1 MNAKT
6 KPAVGY
12 IRMSTDKQ
20 EDSPARQRRD
30 IEAMAERN
38 GYRIT
43 TWYEDHGL
51 TGTESANRPEFR
63 RLLAN
68 AKNRRFE
75 AVLLSE
81 QSRMSREDVFDA
93 MQHWKQL
100 RDAGVKIDSRVSCY
114 RPFGSD
120 CSRLVLKPKS
130 KRLSRSRN
138 GEIPHRSQK
147 TNGSWPTET
156 IFNPYPSCWADGKT
170 SWLQSK
176 TVSTIAIVRW
186 SRSLKHYPYFLGI
199 AKSPRTS
206 PKRIKR
212 NWRSRSD
219 KRSHRSLSVFMMP
232 NAAR

>member
-1 MNAKT
+1 MIAT
-6 KPAVGY
+6 SKPAVGY

-100 RDAGVKIDSRVSCY
+100 RDAGVKIDSRISCY

-120 CSRLVLKPKS
+120 CLKQVQKPKS

-138 GEIPHRSQK
+138 GGIPQCNRKTSGSSPTYSARSSVVQR
-147 TNGSWPTET
+147 TSHWPTET
-156 IFNPYPSCWADGKT
+156 IFNP
-170 SWLQSK
+170 
-176 TVSTIAIVRW
+176 STGIDRVR
-186 SRSLKHYPYFLGI
+186 
-199 AKSPRTS
+199 
-206 PKRIKR
+206 
-212 NWRSRSD
+212 
-219 KRSHRSLSVFMMP
+219 
-232 NAAR
+232 

>member
-1 MNAKT
+1 MIAT
-6 KPAVGY
+6 SKPAVGY

-100 RDAGVKIDSRVSCY
+100 RDA
-114 RPFGSD
+114 
-120 CSRLVLKPKS
+120 
-130 KRLSRSRN
+130 
-138 GEIPHRSQK
+138 
-147 TNGSWPTET
+147 
-156 IFNPYPSCWADGKT
+156 A
-170 SWLQSK
+170 
-176 TVSTIAIVRW
+176 
-186 SRSLKHYPYFLGI
+186 
-199 AKSPRTS
+199 
-206 PKRIKR
+206 
-212 NWRSRSD
+212 
-219 KRSHRSLSVFMMP
+219 
-232 NAAR
+232 